1 MTATDP
7 RLAAL
12 TVAIYHVY
20 HDYHVSR
27 VKPGHVDTVACMCRE
42 LADAAAAIL
51 AALPPDWC
59 GHEVDAVY
67 RERNAVVAALIR
79 TNDWPAWYI
88 AAPDADGWFIVYA
101 ESDEGQVS
109 WHIGPQDIDLFSGWM
124 SAGARA
130 GWDGWDR
137 HTTEE
142 KYRRIAALRESPEI
156 ATLRTKWDALGDWR
170 DDHAATIA
178 RLRAALDGLVEVA
191 DRLLR
196 TVHGEYCG
204 SDFGVCRICADDRAT
219 IAAAGEADHE

>member
-1 MTATDP
+1 MDTKTDP
-7 RLAAL
+7 RLAPLAEACA
-12 TVAIYHVY
+12 TVFAYNA
-20 HDYHVSR
+20 SNS
-27 VKPGHVDTVACMCRE
+27 VAPNGS
-42 LADAAAAIL
+42 LAFGGGPTSYWRDRAAAIL

-79 TNDWPAWYI
+79 TNDWPAWYV

-142 KYRRIAALRESPEI
+142 KYHRIAALRESPTI
-156 ATLRTKWDALGDWR
+156 AT
-170 DDHAATIA
+170 
-178 RLRAALDGLVEVA
+178 LRAALDGLVGAATTLDAVWGDLAIWNVE
-191 DRLLR
+191 R
-196 TVHGEYCG
+196 
-204 SDFGVCRICADDRAT
+204 DRAMLT
-219 IAAAGEADHE
+219 LRAALAQAKEATDA